1 MRLGIRYIA
10 FAPRRLVQLV
20 QLLCRAHWSVA
31 LSNVGAYAPPPEGW
45 AISSN
50 SCDVRTGASSC
61 PTLTHVR
68 IRLPLGKELLLP
80 RTDVKGMRSG
90 GKSIMPEG
98 LEAGLTPQQMADLLA
113 FITGL

>member
-1 MRLGIRYIA
+1 M
-10 FAPRRLVQLV
+10 
-20 QLLCRAHWSVA
+20 
-31 LSNVGAYAPPPEGW
+31 
-45 AISSN
+45 
-50 SCDVRTGASSC
+50 
-61 PTLTHVR
+61 
-68 IRLPLGKELLLP
+68 PLGKELLLP